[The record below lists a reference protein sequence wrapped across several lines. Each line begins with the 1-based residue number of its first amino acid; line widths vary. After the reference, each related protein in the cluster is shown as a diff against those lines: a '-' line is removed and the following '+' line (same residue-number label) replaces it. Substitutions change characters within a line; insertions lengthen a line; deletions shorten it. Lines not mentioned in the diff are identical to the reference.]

1 MIEMYIYTGTPL
13 RCLCHTCHHIL
24 VGSSISRSTICQH
37 HLCRIVKVGNRV
49 VAAIKRIPRK
59 EFHGALHGW
68 PKLSRRYRSRQII
81 IYCGTRV
88 EVCFR
93 NERSRCQRSEQTEFI
108 PFQIVCR
115 RNFRTSG
122 HDTSAS
128 AHIMHCHWHPFT
140 RHFLF
145 DARKENN
152 RKEDYHHHRFDT
164 IIS

>member
-1 MIEMYIYTGTPL
+1 MSVFTPAITSL
-13 RCLCHTCHHIL
+13 WAAASVEAH
-24 VGSSISRSTICQH
+24 ICQH
-37 HLCRIVKVGNRV
+37 HLCRIVEVGNRV

-68 PKLSRRYRSRQII
+68 PKLSGDIVAVKLSFTVALALKYVSVTREAGVKEANKPNLVPFRSSAEEI
-81 IYCGTRV
+81 
-88 EVCFR
+88 
-93 NERSRCQRSEQTEFI
+93 
-108 PFQIVCR
+108 
-115 RNFRTSG
+115 FRTSG